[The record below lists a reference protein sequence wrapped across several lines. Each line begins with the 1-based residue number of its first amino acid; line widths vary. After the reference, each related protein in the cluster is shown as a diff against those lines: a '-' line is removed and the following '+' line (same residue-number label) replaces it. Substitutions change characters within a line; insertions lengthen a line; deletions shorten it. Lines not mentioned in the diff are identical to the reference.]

1 MLRVTFVSVC
11 LWCFALGCSSTDVG
25 GGDVPSVSD
34 VTDAVQV
41 SDVVTDGGASTDS
54 TVIDIGNPDVG
65 ADAENSDTLVEDISF
80 EDVKIDDVP
89 GLEDAAVGDT
99 AVTQDAEE
107 AAEIVE
113 DVSVIDTLPADGTED
128 WLQMFGGAG
137 SEEVKAVAADS
148 VGNVYVA
155 GIYQK
160 TLVVGDQT
168 FEPSEPGKDTP
179 DVFVASFDPKG
190 AFRWAHAFGTTGPDI
205 AFEIMVD
212 GKDDVYVAGSHQ
224 KDLIVGGETLLT
236 HGSTDVFVV
245 SYDMNGNQLWAKNWG
260 GPFGE
265 TPRSLYVNS
274 KGDVFV
280 TGSFQGL
287 IQADGLE
294 VESKIE
300 YALTE
305 IFVLAID
312 GQTHDAMWLKCF
324 GGNGH
329 DTGTAIVAD
338 PDRNVVVALSF
349 QHELIVDEGIV
360 FTGAGLNF
368 NVGLVRLDKEGEV
381 MWANE
386 FGGTGAEEF
395 IGLGLDDK
403 SNAYVTGVFSETAG
417 FGGADLVSG
426 GGHDIVLASYDAN
439 GMHLWSRAFSG
450 PSFDQALDLEVQGE
464 GIYVTGRFKEGLDF
478 GSASFTSTAN
488 GYDVFVGH
496 FSTQDGEPVWV
507 QTLGGDADEQGNGI
521 GVGGD
526 GGIFVGGYAKG
537 PVDFAADT
545 VSLPSGGLTDA
556 FVLRFI
562 E

>member
-1 MLRVTFVSVC
+1 V
-11 LWCFALGCSSTDVG
+11 
-25 GGDVPSVSD
+25 GDVASASD
-34 VTDAVQV
+34 VADVAQA
-41 SDVVTDGGASTDS
+41 SDVFTDGGASTDS
-54 TVIDIGNPDVG
+54 TVTDVGTLDVG
-65 ADAENSDTLVEDISF
+65 ADAENSDTFVEDISL
-80 EDVKIDDVP
+80 EDAKVDDVP
-89 GLEDAAVGDT
+89 GLEDAAVVD
-99 AVTQDAEE
+99 ASVTQDAEV
-107 AAEIVE
+107 AADIVE
-113 DVSVIDTLPADGTED
+113 DVSVIDAVPAVGTED

-148 VGNVYVA
+148 IGNVYVA
-155 GIYQK
+155 GVYQK
-160 TLVVGDQT
+160 TFVVGDKT
-168 FEPSEPGKDTP
+168 FEPFEPGTNNP

-190 AFRWAHAFGTTGPDI
+190 EFRWAHAFGTAGPDI

-224 KDLIVGGETLLT
+224 EDLNVGGESLLT

-260 GPFGE
+260 GPYGE

-300 YALTE
+300 YALSE

-329 DTGTAIVAD
+329 DVGTAIVAD
-338 PDRNVVVALSF
+338 PDRNVVVALSY
-349 QHELIVDEGIV
+349 QHELIIEEGTV
-360 FTGAGLNF
+360 FAGAGLNF
-368 NVGLVRLDKEGEV
+368 NVGLVRLDKDGAV
-381 MWANE
+381 VWANE
-386 FGGTGAEEF
+386 FGGTGAEEL
-395 IGLGLDDK
+395 IGLGLDAK

-417 FGGADLVSG
+417 FGGADLVSAG
-426 GGHDIVLASYDAN
+426 GNDIVLASYDAN
-439 GMHLWSRAFSG
+439 GAHLWSRAFSG
-450 PSFDQALDLEVQGE
+450 PSFDQALDLEVQDDGV
-464 GIYVTGRFKEGLDF
+464 YVTGRFKEGLDF
-478 GSASFTSTAN
+478 GSTSFTSTAN

-496 FSTQDGEPVWV
+496 FSAKDGEAIWV
-507 QTLGGDADEQGNGI
+507 HAVGGDGDEQGNGV

-537 PVDFAADT
+537 PIDFAGESMSFPD
-545 VSLPSGGLTDA
+545 GGKTDA
-556 FVLRFI
+556 FVLRFT